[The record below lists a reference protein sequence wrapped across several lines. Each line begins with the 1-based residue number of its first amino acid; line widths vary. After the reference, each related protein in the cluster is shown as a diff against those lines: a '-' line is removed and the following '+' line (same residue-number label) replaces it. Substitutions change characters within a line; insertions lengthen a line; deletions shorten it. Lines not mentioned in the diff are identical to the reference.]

1 MTRED
6 LDDGCMRTEKLRS
19 SIVWPGHPPVA
30 FLEAPAGVR
39 SQKGDGW
46 RSASPRA
53 RRDRP
58 VLRPDLP
65 QPEARTD
72 GDVKQSVNTTPSI
85 ESGTVDIHGTELT
98 AERLAP

>member
-39 SQKGDGW
+39 SQKGDGSAVRVASGPSGSAGPASGPSPT
-46 RSASPRA
+46 RSTD
-53 RRDRP
+53 RR
-58 VLRPDLP
+58 
-65 QPEARTD
+65 
-72 GDVKQSVNTTPSI
+72 
-85 ESGTVDIHGTELT
+85 
-98 AERLAP
+98 